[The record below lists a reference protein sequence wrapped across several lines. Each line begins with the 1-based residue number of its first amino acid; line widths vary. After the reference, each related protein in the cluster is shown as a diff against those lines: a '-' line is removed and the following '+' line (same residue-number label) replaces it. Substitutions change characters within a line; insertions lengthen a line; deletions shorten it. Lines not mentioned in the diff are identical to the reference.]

1 MFVSPLEILFFLLPS
16 VTGYGVAQLCLT
28 TQNAGECV
36 DWRPPGYV
44 FGIAWAILYILL
56 GISFIAASRKNFSS
70 VGLYLTLIA
79 TLSAWVIVYSCQ
91 GNKMGGIYV
100 ILAAIALAIGCFV
113 TGDFLSAATIAPLI
127 AWLLFALALNIA
139 DVRCSAEQPKPVEA

>member
-1 MFVSPLEILFFLLPS
+1 MFVSPLEIIFFLLPS

-28 TQNAGECV
+28 TENTGECV

-56 GISFIAASRKNFSS
+56 GISFIAASRNNFSS

-79 TLSAWVIVYSCQ
+79 TLSAWVFVYSCQ
-91 GNKMGGIYV
+91 SNKMGGIYV
-100 ILAAIALAIGCFV
+100 ILAAIALAIGCFA
-113 TGDFLSAATIAPLI
+113 TGNFLSATTIAPLI

-139 DVRCSAEQPKPVEA
+139 DVRCSAE